1 MIIDFWN
8 AGVNPITLF
17 GKDFVRSSNSFED
30 QKNLE
35 SNNNT
40 PFIITDKTIQSDN
53 AVLSFQIN
61 NYSFTNEAI
70 QTIK

>member
-8 AGVNPITLF
+8 AGINPITLF
-17 GKDFVRSSNSFED
+17 GKDSVRLSNSFED
-30 QKNLE
+30 QDNLE

-53 AVLSFQIN
+53 AMLSL
-61 NYSFTNEAI
+61 
-70 QTIK
+70 

>member
-8 AGVNPITLF
+8 AGINPITLF
-17 GKDFVRSSNSFED
+17 GKDFIRSFNSFED

-40 PFIITDKTIQSDN
+40 PFIITDKTVQSDN

-61 NYSFTNEAI
+61 NNSFTNEAI

>member
-8 AGVNPITLF
+8 AGINPITLF
-17 GKDFVRSSNSFED
+17 GKDSVRLSNSFED
-30 QKNLE
+30 QANLE

-53 AVLSFQIN
+53 AMLSLQIN

-70 QTIK
+70 KAIK